1 MIITLTLYAPLFCY
15 FKLYGKYEEAREV
28 LNATVQEMPHDPY
41 FWNRYAYMLPV
52 EEKADCLVQCARAF
66 FEIDQRFDDVNA
78 GLDTSELGILLYR
91 KLLGL
96 ELPYT
101 FKAPPTKVKAAPLK
115 TNTFLWLNYLSL
127 LSLQAQ
133 DLHSFDNMALTL
145 SAAVDT
151 IPMRKRSLI
160 AVE

>member
-1 MIITLTLYAPLFCY
+1 ML
-15 FKLYGKYEEAREV
+15 G
-28 LNATVQEMPHDPY
+28 ATVQEMPHEPY

-52 EEKADCLVQCARAF
+52 DEKADCLAGCARSF
-66 FEIDQRFDDVNA
+66 FAIDDAYDEANA
-78 GLDTSELGILLYR
+78 GLDSTELALLLYR

-101 FKAPPTKVKAAPLK
+101 FKAPPTVVKAAPLR

-127 LSLQAQ
+127 LALQAQ
-133 DLHSFDNMALTL
+133 DIHTFDAMALTL

-151 IPMRKRSLI
+151 IPMRRRSLVV
-160 AVE
+160 AE